1 MYKIQTLNKISANGL
16 SEFPLDCYEVADD
29 LPNPVAMLVRSF
41 NMHQMNLP
49 LSLSAVARAGAGTNN
64 VPVQALTE
72 RGVVVFNT
80 PGANANAVKELVLL
94 AMLASSRNILAASAW
109 VKTLMGQGDKI
120 PELAE
125 KGKSQFIGPELAG
138 KTLGVI
144 GLGAIGVLV
153 ANSAVGLGMR
163 VIGYDPFIS
172 VDGAWHL
179 NRDVIRAENLE
190 SLVAK
195 SDYITVHVPLTND
208 TVGMIDAAQIKNM
221 KAGVRLINL
230 AREELAISADILSAL
245 SSGKVASYVSDF
257 ASEDM
262 LAHPKVLC
270 LPHLGASTPEAE
282 ENCARMAAKQVR
294 DFLEKGAVANSVNF
308 PECRMEAGIPAGGMR
323 LCVANR
329 NEPNMIGQMA
339 TVLADEKLNVSA
351 MVNQNRNDLAYNLI
365 DVEGEASPVTLDR
378 IVGIDGVLSVRVIS
392 ARG

>member
-1 MYKIQTLNKISANGL
+1 
-16 SEFPLDCYEVADD
+16 
-29 LPNPVAMLVRSF
+29 
-41 NMHQMNLP
+41 
-49 LSLSAVARAGAGTNN
+49 
-64 VPVQALTE
+64 
-72 RGVVVFNT
+72 
-80 PGANANAVKELVLL
+80 
-94 AMLASSRNILAASAW
+94 
-109 VKTLMGQGDKI
+109 
-120 PELAE
+120 
-125 KGKSQFIGPELAG
+125 
-138 KTLGVI
+138 
-144 GLGAIGVLV
+144 
-153 ANSAVGLGMR
+153 
-163 VIGYDPFIS
+163 
-172 VDGAWHL
+172 
-179 NRDVIRAENLE
+179 
-190 SLVAK
+190 LVAK

-323 LCVANR
+323 LGVANR